1 MWNSYFIVYIWFR
14 SFKEKMIFRLMTRT
28 NKHMLYLITLRFNLS
43 SFKSSL
49 EQMLTNVC
57 LWKRLK
63 CTCRQTKSSGFE
75 FARAFSYLAFCFG
88 LIFIPSFLFCMNV
101 LFLTQILIMLF
112 FTKAHSNCNHAL
124 LYKSTFIWDIH
135 TYIILY
141 CHYPNV

>member
-1 MWNSYFIVYIWFR
+1 MWNGYFIVYIWFR

-28 NKHMLYLITLRFNLS
+28 NKHMLYLITIRFNLS
-43 SFKSSL
+43 PFKSSL
-49 EQMLTNVC
+49 EQMLTNGC

-63 CTCRQTKSSGFE
+63 CKCRQTKSSGFE

-112 FTKAHSNCNHAL
+112 FTKAHSFEI
-124 LYKSTFIWDIH
+124 STL
-135 TYIILY
+135 ILY
-141 CHYPNV
+141 CIVIIQMFKVDPNLTTTI